1 MSIFW
6 AGQDRS
12 YWLIDRLDTEDEA
25 RHALFSDS
33 VTAAASE
40 GRVMTTSK
48 HSHIKY
54 YRDLANYVFTSTGDP
69 LTAEYQAASPEEKTD
84 RFAKS
89 VENYING

>member
-12 YWLIDRLDTEDEA
+12 YLLIDHIDTEDEA
-25 RHALFSDS
+25 RRALFSDS
-33 VTAAASE
+33 TTAATSE

-48 HSHIKY
+48 HPHIKY
-54 YRDLANYVFTSTGDP
+54 YRDLANYIFTNTGDP
-69 LTAEYQAASPEEKTD
+69 LTADYQAASPQEKTD
-84 RFAKS
+84 RFARS